1 MIDRSAVEEDMCRR
15 ADPEPRF
22 DQTGTVFEE
31 QVITILLGSPRDEP
45 QITAAIR
52 VALDVDPDRVQLPEG
67 CQIVF
72 ISVKGSMVQGLCRA
86 SSS

>member
-31 QVITILLGSPRDEP
+31 QLVTIPRLEDRRNPWRIDPTHGTGDLPWIEIPRSPSRDE
-45 QITAAIR
+45 QRILQH
-52 VALDVDPDRVQLPEG
+52 VAKDRERGGPAEQ
-67 CQIVF
+67 
-72 ISVKGSMVQGLCRA
+72 
-86 SSS
+86 

>member
-1 MIDRSAVEEDMCRR
+1 MCRR

-31 QVITILLGSPRDEP
+31 QVITILLGSPHAEP
-45 QITAAIR
+45 QITAKIR
-52 VALDVDPDRVQLPEG
+52 VALDVEPDRVQLPEG

-72 ISVKGSMVQGLCRA
+72 ISV
-86 SSS
+86 

>member
-1 MIDRSAVEEDMCRR
+1 MCRG

-31 QVITILLGSPRDEP
+31 QVITILLGSPHDEP

-52 VALDVDPDRVQLPEG
+52 AALDVEPDRVQLPDG
-67 CQIVF
+67 CQMVF